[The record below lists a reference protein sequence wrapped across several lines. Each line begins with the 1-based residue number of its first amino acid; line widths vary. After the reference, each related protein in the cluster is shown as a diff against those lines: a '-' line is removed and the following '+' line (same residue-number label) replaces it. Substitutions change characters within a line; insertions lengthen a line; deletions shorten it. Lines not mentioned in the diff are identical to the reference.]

1 MTGRSCLYFTTQG
14 VFFTV
19 YYAKAFSNPA
29 TMAGFSYTRNRAH
42 HIRTGSLWFL
52 FFGNLFKRLMQ
63 TAHPVPLHIQADMGV
78 TDFQELVG
86 DLLEKGRI
94 RAKFG

>member
-1 MTGRSCLYFTTQG
+1 MVLMFPRG
-14 VFFTV
+14 VF
-19 YYAKAFSNPA
+19 K
-29 TMAGFSYTRNRAH
+29 G
-42 HIRTGSLWFL
+42 
-52 FFGNLFKRLMQ
+52 LMQ